1 MAEAFAPGDGDHD
14 TTRHDDLPAS
24 PPSEVRLIPE
34 DLRGDVGQIKSPS
47 TVAVDTLAGRRLDA
61 TEPARRW
68 WNDVFASLPL
78 IARVVST
85 SAGAEA
91 AAK

>member
-1 MAEAFAPGDGDHD
+1 MVEAFAPGGGDHD
-14 TTRHDDLPAS
+14 TPNDLPS

-47 TVAVDTLAGRRLDA
+47 NVAVDTLAGRRLDA
-61 TEPARRW
+61 TEPRRW
-68 WNDVFASLPL
+68 WNDAFASPPL